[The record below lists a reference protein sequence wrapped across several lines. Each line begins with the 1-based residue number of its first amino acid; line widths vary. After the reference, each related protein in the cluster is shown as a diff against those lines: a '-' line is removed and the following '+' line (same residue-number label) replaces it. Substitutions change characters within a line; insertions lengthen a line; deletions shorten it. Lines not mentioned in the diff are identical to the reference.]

1 MFTGIVEEVGEVVR
15 IEGKGI
21 QHITI
26 RSTHRFLRRIQ
37 RGASISIDGVC
48 MTLVAR
54 TWRTFSVDA
63 MEETLQKTTFGNLN
77 VGSEVNLE
85 RSFKVGDEVGGHIVS
100 GHVEGVATVSRIRKE
115 GETTVMRFEAPKTL
129 VRPLQEKG
137 FVALNGASLTITN
150 FDVATNAFDIFFIPA
165 TLAHTTFGSLK
176 EGDTVNIETWER
188 A

>member
-1 MFTGIVEEVGEVVR
+1 MFTGIIEEVGVVVK

-21 QHITI
+21 KQITI
-26 RSTHRFLRRIQ
+26 QTSHRFLRRVK
-37 RGASISIDGVC
+37 RGASIAIDGVC

-77 VGSEVNLE
+77 VGDRVNVE

-100 GHVEGVATVSRIRKE
+100 GHVEGLATIVQVRKE
-115 GETTVMRFEAPKTL
+115 GETTVMRFEAPQTL

-150 FDVATNAFDIFFIPA
+150 FDASTNAFDIYFIPA
-165 TLAHTTFGSLK
+165 TLAHTTFGQK
-176 EGDTVNIETWER
+176 KVGDKVNIETWER